1 MTDFASRGR
10 LLWMELLASHP
21 ATALRFYPAVFG
33 WSTQEHR
40 TPVAGEPYTMWTAHG
55 RPIGG
60 LMPLPVESKAAPS
73 WLPYFGV
80 PDVDAAVMRAE
91 EEGAVVALQP
101 ADIPGT
107 GRYAVLEDPFGANFA
122 VYRPEREPPAANVP
136 PPIGEFSWLEL
147 ATTNL
152 RHALEFYRELF
163 GWTPGETR
171 SLGELGDHRL
181 VEHHGR
187 PIAGFYVAPQ
197 GVPAA
202 WLGYVRVAALA
213 TAAAAVKAQGGR
225 ILMPPHDVAEGE
237 RIAVAADPGG
247 AAIALHQLADR

>member
-33 WSTQEHR
+33 WGTQEHR
-40 TPVAGEPYTMWTAHG
+40 APGGGEPYTMWTAHG

-60 LMPLPVESKAAPS
+60 LMPLPGDAKTPTS

-91 EEGAVVALQP
+91 EEGAVVAVQP

-122 VYRPEREPPAANVP
+122 VYRPEREPPAATVP
-136 PPIGEFSWLEL
+136 PAIGEFSWIEL
-147 ATTNL
+147 ATTSL
-152 RHALEFYRELF
+152 RHAVEFYGELF
-163 GWTPGETR
+163 GWTRGE
-171 SLGELGDHRL
+171 SHSVGELGDYQL

-187 PIAGFYVAPQ
+187 PIGGIYVAPQ
-197 GVPAA
+197 GMPAA
-202 WLGYVRVAALA
+202 WLGYVRVAGLE
-213 TAAAAVKAQGGR
+213 TAAAAVTAHGGR
-225 ILMPPHDVAEGE
+225 ILVPPHDVPGGH
-237 RIAVAADPGG
+237 RIVVAADPDG